1 MSAGSLATRGKSQL
15 KQARQAAIRR
25 AAARSW
31 FPLAGRGRYTGI
43 TQREQLQSFTT
54 ARITVDL
61 HAPPAT
67 AVDKF
72 ITPDSATCL
81 DRRWE
86 PGNLGSSGVE
96 RGALARE
103 STAVAFGC
111 SGSLTA
117 SRPVMLSRLAF
128 RRRAPRA
135 AS

>member
-86 PGNLGSSGVE
+86 PGDL
-96 RGALARE
+96 
-103 STAVAFGC
+103 
-111 SGSLTA
+111 
-117 SRPVMLSRLAF
+117 
-128 RRRAPRA
+128 
-135 AS
+135 